1 MIFVLENVDKGPIC
15 TIELDAS
22 KVQQFTDAIENSY
35 WFELFIGMRIS
46 TEFDV
51 TVCGFFCFGLF
62 LTFFVCIYL
71 VFCLMWSNCIDD
83 LPLWGRYLQS

>member
-1 MIFVLENVDKGPIC
+1 VDKGPIC

-51 TVCGFFCFGLF
+51 TVCGFLVLACF
-62 LTFFVCIYL
+62 
-71 VFCLMWSNCIDD
+71 
-83 LPLWGRYLQS
+83 